1 MKNLL
6 QQTLEERVV
15 LVDKIRILYRE
26 NQRLRTEKSIPNTCE
41 AGVQTE
47 QIPKEQS
54 WRQIL
59 EKKQILMKKSAQ
71 GGLFLFRRRA
81 ADEPSHST
89 LEVKN
94 ERSRRSTTCL
104 RTERDT
110 CTQKGELPQE
120 LQLKLLARMQRAEKR
135 AAPALEKGQRLKIL
149 LKGSIRKCD

>member
-54 WRQIL
+54 WKQIL

-71 GGLFLFRRRA
+71 GGLFLFRRA
-81 ADEPSHST
+81 TP
-89 LEVKN
+89 
-94 ERSRRSTTCL
+94 
-104 RTERDT
+104 
-110 CTQKGELPQE
+110 
-120 LQLKLLARMQRAEKR
+120 
-135 AAPALEKGQRLKIL
+135 
-149 LKGSIRKCD
+149 